1 MSNQTIIHKYDGGD
15 EKKSIKD
22 MSYDELIDWM
32 TSGHYEHYP
41 SKIKHISISAEEKS
55 QISYYDAMGR
65 YGAPDYSGHQ
75 SGSTNTTGGGFVPW
89 PLIVFA
95 CVGGVLVL
103 VTIAGA
109 GVW

>member
-32 TSGHYEHYP
+32 TSGRYEHYP

-65 YGAPDYSGHQ
+65 YGDPDYSGNQ
-75 SGSTNTTGGGFVPW
+75 SGGEGSSGGGALPW
-89 PLIVFA
+89 PLIGFI
-95 CVGGVLVL
+95 CIGGAILIAS
-103 VTIAGA
+103 IAGA